1 MEHDSGGAGY
11 HERLGLLF
19 AALCA
24 LNGALV
30 PAVAKLTT
38 ERADPLFVATA
49 TTLFA
54 SVCATSVLGL
64 RGDLHQLVADRRAPR
79 LAVVGALGTA
89 AAYVLFYAG
98 ARRSTA
104 IDAVLCLQI
113 EPAYSL
119 LAAWVF
125 LGHRPTSRRVCATL
139 MLLAGIALAVGGQ
152 GFSGSSGVWLL
163 LATPLCWQASHLV
176 VLRGLRGVTPFVL
189 TGARFIYGGG
199 LLVLCWAVG
208 GGIAIVP
215 PVAALRAQLPLLA
228 LQGLILTYLGTLW
241 WYQAVTRLDLAR
253 TTAIVVPSIPLL
265 SLGASFIL
273 LGEVPSARQW
283 LGLLLTATGVFTFV
297 TAPHAAPPIAKAP
310 AVVAEEML

>member
-1 MEHDSGGAGY
+1 MQHQTRDGEP
-11 HERLGLLF
+11 HERHGLLF

-24 LNGALV
+24 LNGAFV

-38 ERADPLFVATA
+38 GRADSLFVATV
-49 TTLFA
+49 TTMFA
-54 SVCATSVLGL
+54 ALCAACVLGW
-64 RGDLHQLVADRRAPR
+64 RGDLPALVRHGHGPR
-79 LAVVGALGTA
+79 LALVGALGTA

-104 IDAVLCLQI
+104 IDAVLCLQV

-125 LGHRPTSRRVCATL
+125 LGHRPTPRRVCATL
-139 MLLAGIALAVGGQ
+139 MLLAGIVVAVGAQ
-152 GFSGSSGVWLL
+152 GFSGSSGIWLL

-176 VLRGLRGVTPFVL
+176 VLRALRGVTPFVL
-189 TGARFIYGGG
+189 TGARFIFGGG
-199 LLVLCWAVG
+199 LLLLYWAAG
-208 GGIAIVP
+208 AGLASVP
-215 PVAALRAQLPLLA
+215 PPGALLAQLPLLA
-228 LQGLILTYLGTLW
+228 LQGLVLTYVGTFL

-265 SLGASFIL
+265 SFGASFVL
-273 LGEVPSARQW
+273 LGEVPAAHQW
-283 LGLLLTATGVFTFV
+283 VGLLLIASGVFIFV

-310 AVVAEEML
+310 AMVAEEML